1 MGLTTTGFSQ
11 LNSSSGTLLIG
22 DGTNAAQPIQ
32 YTSSNVTA
40 SLVGSGTTVASSGSI
55 ATGDYVVIG
64 TWANTSSVSGSS
76 TVNAG
81 LTAFAA
87 AVPSPTSA
95 LSSLSS
101 QRASYSFQNATP
113 VFSQLAGPGSLLSSS
128 KLNVDFTAVGA
139 YVDVNL
145 DVSMPSSVLYK
156 LRGGVTAKD
165 MGFNGKLEVSGSPCF
180 SGTSA
185 TLCSPASVTGGF
197 SGTNAERAL
206 LTFGAYSSTNGHFGA
221 AATFS
226 KTAQAATPSSGSLLD
241 LQINLTDGSDIV
253 TNRAYASVMTL
264 SSVTP
269 TFVGEKLVK
278 LEEFS
283 SSTQTLQN
291 SNRATGSHN
300 ALGVISDN
308 GFIGWGNWVAAS
320 KVVTT
325 VSPASTITYALDAVH
340 YVVGRPSTNLQ
351 MPLTGTANYSLVGGT
366 APTATLSGATQTGKL
381 VNASLSAN
389 FAGTGGSVTAN
400 IDTLFGTT
408 SVNVSQLAL
417 ITPGAANFS
426 GSTTSSASSISGFF
440 TGDKAYRAGLVF
452 STTNSTLGQV
462 RGAAVFQRSN

>member
-22 DGTNAAQPIQ
+22 DGSNAAQPIQ

-95 LSSLSS
+95 LSSLSG

-145 DVSMPSSVLYK
+145 DVSMPTSALLK
-156 LRGGVTAKD
+156 LRGGVTAEG
-165 MGFNGKLEVSGSPCF
+165 MGFKGKLEVSGSPCL
-180 SGTSA
+180 SGSSTA
-185 TLCSPASVTGGF
+185 LCSPASVTGSF

-206 LTFGAYSSTNGHFGA
+206 LTFGGYSLTNGHFGA

-226 KTAQAATPSSGSLLD
+226 KTAQAASPSSSSLTD
-241 LQINLTDGSDIV
+241 LRINLTDGSAIV
-253 TNRAYASVMTL
+253 PNTTYASALPT
-264 SSVTP
+264 SFVTSF
-269 TFVGEKLVK
+269 FVGEKLVK

-283 SSTQTLQN
+283 GSTQTLQN
-291 SNRATGSHN
+291 SNISTGSHG
-300 ALGVISDN
+300 ALGVISDT
-308 GFIGWGNWVAAS
+308 GFLGWGNWVAGS
-320 KVVTT
+320 KVVSTT
-325 VSPASTITYALDAVH
+325 SSTTTTLALDAVH
-340 YVVGRPSTNLQ
+340 YVVGRPTSNLQ

-366 APTATLSGATQTGKL
+366 APTAILSGATQTGQL
-381 VNASLSAN
+381 INASLSAN
-389 FAGTGGSVTAN
+389 FASTGGSVTAN
-400 IDTLFGTT
+400 IDTLFGTIP
-408 SVNVSQLAL
+408 VNISQLAL

-452 STTNSTLGQV
+452 SATNSTLGQV